1 MERDIDILTRG
12 LYKHS
17 TIKNFIRVK
26 NYMFVRKHNKKYLAL
41 RFVNDSETTF
51 DSMAFT
57 LVALDSVGNVIERIP
72 ISYKN
77 IALHPSEEFT
87 GNKMVRVK
95 PECCDF
101 KVIFDKVFAGSVVYT
116 EQGGHA
122 VARYSKKSSLNM
134 EEITSHKDNTPKP
147 PKKHGFLMGL
157 ISILLV
163 AVILVANIIYIVSAI
178 SNENDIRRERYEQKL
193 KEEREKESEAES
205 YSEALT
211 EKTVG

>member
-57 LVALDSVGNVIERIP
+57 LVALDSVGNTLERIP

-77 IALHPSEEFT
+77 ICLRSGEEFT
-87 GNKMVRVK
+87 GNKMIRVK
-95 PECCDF
+95 PECSDF
-101 KVIFDKVFAGSVVYT
+101 KIVFDKVFAGSVVYT

-134 EEITSHKDNTPKP
+134 EEITSHKDTTPKP

-163 AVILVANIIYIVSAI
+163 AVIFAANIIYIVNAI
-178 SNENDIRRERYEQKL
+178 GNENEIRRERYEQRL
-193 KEEREKESEAES
+193 KEEREKESNAENH
-205 YSEALT
+205 SEALT